1 MTLGSAGVADQLTS
15 SRSAN
20 TSRKPETS
28 LVNHH
33 TLKQRH
39 RTLREGYPPNL
50 NLRIHRALSWLKR
63 AEMATAESDDDG
75 RFIFLWIAFNAAYA
89 SEIDERCRLS
99 EQATFM
105 GFLERLCALDT
116 GKRIDSLVW
125 QEFAGGIRVL
135 LDTPFV
141 FQSFWDFQA
150 GKLDEE
156 EWLARFAKGKKIAQ
170 QALAGG
176 RTPALLGVVF
186 NRLYTLRNQLIH
198 GGATWNSKVNR
209 KQLRDCGQLLS
220 KLVPVIL
227 DLMLDHPEIDWGPAC
242 YPVLEN
248 A

>member
-1 MTLGSAGVADQLTS
+1 MLAENNKV
-15 SRSAN
+15 
-20 TSRKPETS
+20 S
-28 LVNHH
+28 LMNHL

-39 RTLREGYPPNL
+39 RSLREGYPPNL
-50 NLRIHRALSWLKR
+50 NLRVHRALSWLKR
-63 AEMATAESDDDG
+63 AEMAAAEDDDDG

-89 SEIDERCRLS
+89 SEIDELCRLS

-105 GFLERLCALDT
+105 GFLERLCVLDT
-116 GKRIDSLVW
+116 GKRIDNLVW

-150 GKLDEE
+150 GKLGEDE
-156 EWLARFAKGKKIAQ
+156 WQARFAKGKKIAQ